1 MTREE
6 VQRWHKNLGR
16 AGEQRSA
23 AMTEASLSGR
33 PLRNAVHPWVE
44 NHDNQT
50 LLRSAVFDELGSAI
64 EVRDRA
70 VALIDRLNG
79 AMALSRNSKPL
90 RFAGITQFMPDGT
103 RHRTIFAE
111 SVQSLEMFAGEITVT
126 VTGPDG
132 RPIPAPP
139 PTPSDVQVWAALA
152 EADDFFGRCPD
163 LFRNGD
169 RIVRHLQNTGN
180 PHPQV
185 WPWRRGISVA
195 KLGTKKRKSSYPSGR
210 RTGLDMPNAS
220 LRRPLS
226 QCSCLTNRRLLGQ
239 LLRRALSPAAS

>member
-1 MTREE
+1 MAQGFRTG
-6 VQRWHKNLGR
+6 WG
-16 AGEQRSA
+16 A
-23 AMTEASLSGR
+23 AISGDDR
-33 PLRNAVHPWVE
+33 GIAQWQATLKTPFDPWVE

-152 EADDFFGRCPD
+152 EADDFLDDALIYFGTATEWFDIYKTLETLILRFGPGEEAF
-163 LFRNGD
+163 LSLNWAPKKEIELLKRTANWA
-169 RIVRHLQNTGN
+169 RH
-180 PHPQV
+180 
-185 WPWRRGISVA
+185 A
-195 KLGTKKRKSSYPSGR
+195 KRKFAPPAKPMQ
-210 RTGLDMPNAS
+210 LPDA
-220 LRRPLS
+220 
-226 QCSCLTNRRLLGQ
+226 RRLLGQ